1 MAVPPP
7 KGDHLVGNFQTPALP
22 TGIFEVFVFSF
33 AYSLVGI
40 VYEQKRKQ
48 RKDVNRKKKGIPIFK
63 HVTVYNPGTFLILP
77 YIRVAYILP
86 KRILALSNGV
96 SKRLRGTARDPKTGP
111 D

>member
-48 RKDVNRKKKGIPIFK
+48 RKDVNRKKK
-63 HVTVYNPGTFLILP
+63 
-77 YIRVAYILP
+77 
-86 KRILALSNGV
+86 
-96 SKRLRGTARDPKTGP
+96 RDPYFQTCDCLQSRDFLNPTVHQSGVHTS
-111 D
+111 